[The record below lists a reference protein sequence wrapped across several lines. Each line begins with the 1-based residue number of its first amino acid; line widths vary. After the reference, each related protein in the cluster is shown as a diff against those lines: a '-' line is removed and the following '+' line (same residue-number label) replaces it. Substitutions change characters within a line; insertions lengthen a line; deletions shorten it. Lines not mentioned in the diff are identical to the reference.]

1 MAPKAPAKPKKKASS
16 VFQKEEEDKNEQE
29 QKMQGANMKAKKE
42 KKQKKEKEGNERQT
56 LVQIQTLIKEND
68 VELFKL
74 PDPDQN
80 PERLRPA
87 LLTPWGTTD
96 DEPPI
101 GERRFGKNRI
111 TFSQCRMSLG
121 DLGCSKCNGGPL
133 PSGSGCTTCRLKL
146 GWVPADSTKK
156 HWVPDT
162 TKIGSA
168 QAENKRCKLTPTA
181 VWPQSSNFRS
191 KATSSSTS
199 QTKALAD
206 ADGAQH

>member
-1 MAPKAPAKPKKKASS
+1 M
-16 VFQKEEEDKNEQE
+16 
-29 QKMQGANMKAKKE
+29 
-42 KKQKKEKEGNERQT
+42 
-56 LVQIQTLIKEND
+56 
-68 VELFKL
+68 ELFKL

-101 GERRFGKNRI
+101 GEMRFGKNRI

-121 DLGCSKCNGGPL
+121 DLGCSKCNW
-133 PSGSGCTTCRLKL
+133 SGSGCTTCRLKL

-156 HWVPDT
+156 HWAPDT

-168 QAENKRCKLTPTA
+168 QAENKSKYEGKFGTVTDITAKCVRLTIDGTETGSVP
-181 VWPQSSNFRS
+181 WDSIS
-191 KATSSSTS
+191 K
-199 QTKALAD
+199 D
-206 ADGAQH
+206 